1 MELGAGGGGV
11 AAKGGKLGAEGSC
24 ETFVLVSGEVDR
36 VAVGGGDRSV
46 LSGYPSAGQS
56 LFHLAEG
63 DLLQFSLLRR
73 VEADPDGREVS

>member
-1 MELGAGGGGV
+1 MLI
-11 AAKGGKLGAEGSC
+11 
-24 ETFVLVSGEVDR
+24 SGEVDR
-36 VAVGGGDRSV
+36 VAIGGGDRSV

-73 VEADPDGREVS
+73 IKAGPD